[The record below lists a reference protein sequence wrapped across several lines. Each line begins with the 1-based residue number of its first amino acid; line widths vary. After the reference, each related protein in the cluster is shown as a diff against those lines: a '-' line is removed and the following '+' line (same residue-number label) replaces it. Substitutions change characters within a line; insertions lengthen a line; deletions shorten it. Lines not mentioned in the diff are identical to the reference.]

1 MSEQFKMLSII
12 SSSFRV
18 ANHAMS
24 RRPIQSTILSAV
36 PTTTTTLLSRS
47 LDLSLPS
54 LFHTSLVLDRARQVT
69 RARKRKI
76 VLANIKK
83 KAERLRKNP
92 KPMAKKVELMLK
104 SKGLWGP
111 PKPIRYAGLHNL
123 VKLSLR
129 IV

>member
-1 MSEQFKMLSII
+1 MLSILN
-12 SSSFRV
+12 SSLRV

-24 RRPIQSTILSAV
+24 RRPIQSTIMSSAL
-36 PTTTTTLLSRS
+36 PTTTTLLSRS
-47 LDLSLPS
+47 MDLSLPAM
-54 LFHTSLVLDRARQVT
+54 FHTSLVLDRARQVT

-76 VLANIKK
+76 TLANIKK

-111 PKPIRYAGLHNL
+111 PKPIRYACL
-123 VKLSLR
+123 K
-129 IV
+129 